1 MAQLYCVR
9 NSLQWRAFIAYVY
22 ARVLLLADS
31 VSLKMPCFNYEDLM
45 ALFDSCFAS
54 SHSTRLV
61 KGRDEPLYLPRNT
74 AIEGYEARPY
84 HQIIFA
90 HGFFRSALHEI
101 AHWMVAGE
109 ARREQVDY
117 GYWYVADG
125 RNAAQQAVFEQVEVH
140 PQAIEWLLTKS
151 TGHRF
156 GVSIDN
162 LDGAQTDPAPFKRAV
177 VAKVH
182 ELLQKPLT
190 PRIAIFQQKLS
201 EFYGQADCLAPENFR
216 LEDL

>member
-1 MAQLYCVR
+1 M
-9 NSLQWRAFIAYVY
+9 
-22 ARVLLLADS
+22 ADS
-31 VSLKMPCFNYEDLM
+31 LSPDKPRFHHEDLI
-45 ALFDSCFAS
+45 ALFDRCFAI
-54 SHSTRLV
+54 SHNTRLV

-74 AIEGYEARPY
+74 AIEGYDAKPY

-117 GYWYVADG
+117 GYWYEADG
-125 RNAAQQAVFEQVEVH
+125 RNAEQQALFEQVEVH
-140 PQAIEWLLTKS
+140 PQAVEWLLTKS

-156 GVSIDN
+156 CVSVDN
-162 LDGAQTDPAPFKRAV
+162 LNGVQTDPMPFKRAV

-182 ELLQKPLT
+182 ALLQKPLA
-190 PRIAIFQQKLS
+190 PRIALFEQALC
-201 EFYGQADCLAPENFR
+201 EFYGQAGCLAPDFFR